1 MPQPQRQPERTP
13 GDDRSGVLEAARR
26 EKLRRLADLGLDP
39 WGGRFDDRAL
49 IGDICARAAEVKFQT
64 ETGESVAVPALE
76 RREVADP
83 KTGRPTTQWVV
94 TAEGG
99 QALGFRDWVTAQGA
113 GEFTGP
119 RVRAAGRVVL
129 QRDKGKLQFLDIQ
142 DWTWSHS
149 DLRRPRSSRGREL
162 GAACGASTRRHR
174 RRGRATAAYPRRVS
188 CRSLPSGCIFSAK
201 RIEPPPEKHHG
212 LTDPELRQ
220 RMRYLDLTYN
230 DGVLERFVKRTKIV
244 QSIRGTLARDG
255 FCEVEGPTLHSIAGG
270 AAARPFATH
279 HNTLD
284 MQLFL
289 RIALELHLKRL
300 LVGGMERVY
309 ELGRVYRNEGISPRH
324 NPEFTML
331 EAYQA
336 YGDYRTMM
344 DLTERLIVEAIAGRR
359 RLVSRRVGR
368 RGDRFHAPL
377 RPPQL

>member
-64 ETGESVAVPALE
+64 ETGQSVAVPALQ

-142 DWTWSHS
+142 DWSGRIQIFIGRNQVGEDNWQ
-149 DLRRPRSSRGREL
+149 LVRVRRP
-162 GAACGASTRRHR
+162 RRHR
-174 RRGRATAAYPRRVS
+174 RRGRTTEAYP
-188 CRSLPSGCIFSAK
+188 
-201 RIEPPPEKHHG
+201 
-212 LTDPELRQ
+212 
-220 RMRYLDLTYN
+220 
-230 DGVLERFVKRTKIV
+230 
-244 QSIRGTLARDG
+244 
-255 FCEVEGPTLHSIAGG
+255 
-270 AAARPFATH
+270 
-279 HNTLD
+279 
-284 MQLFL
+284 
-289 RIALELHLKRL
+289 
-300 LVGGMERVY
+300 
-309 ELGRVYRNEGISPRH
+309 PR
-324 NPEFTML
+324 
-331 EAYQA
+331 
-336 YGDYRTMM
+336 
-344 DLTERLIVEAIAGRR
+344 
-359 RLVSRRVGR
+359 
-368 RGDRFHAPL
+368 
-377 RPPQL
+377 